1 MMTLGLLDLHVK
13 SSKLKETLSVI
24 FVQSQDQHYIVL
36 VSCSTYLDVSNIP
49 VLMLPYDHAIMVVL
63 VSTDR

>member
-13 SSKLKETLSVI
+13 SSKLKETIGLI

-36 VSCSTYLDVSNIP
+36 VSCSTYLDVPIYLS
-49 VLMLPYDHAIMVVL
+49 
-63 VSTDR
+63 